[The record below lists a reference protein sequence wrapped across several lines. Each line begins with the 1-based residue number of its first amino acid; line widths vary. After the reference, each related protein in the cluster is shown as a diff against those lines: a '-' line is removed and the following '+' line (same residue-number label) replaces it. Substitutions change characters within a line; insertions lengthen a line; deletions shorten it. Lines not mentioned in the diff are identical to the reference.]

1 MALPNIFG
9 TPQQWEA
16 TKDIA
21 NMYWQVPAHIAS
33 GLGKAALGLYAGARE
48 LEDTWDYSKAKSAF
62 MHMLSKD
69 LGLPMNPATQEA
81 IQNLGGI
88 FHVADI
94 PNKWVGDMT
103 TKLTGK
109 EYLGDAAYLATQR
122 FSPAMLKFAFDTTTK
137 GLGRTM
143 GPHFPINVRTAGE
156 TSLADRGVRMFNR
169 AANPIRNMIAD
180 AAAGKKLKGRQT
192 EVESSFYGKRA
203 LDMPLAVGAAGYRT
217 VMSGIR
223 KTLDPRAE
231 VIFKKHGMTPV
242 SMTRVK
248 QSLKII
254 GDEKST
260 VKQIAF
266 AEKLMIAEL
275 RKVYAMNIRSGK
287 PVSTELYSVIRD
299 YHPRLLEIKGI
310 PNSRQMNELL
320 GTDIPSPIMAEL
332 IGDMAKHTDDAAEN
346 VFTLGGNPERSAF
359 QGPPSRKLS
368 PPEESM
374 TAIFAKKGTT
384 YSMIGDLWAR
394 SQAGW
399 KFSFSQNKWHKPGT
413 PGHAKIKDDL
423 VFDKDTIVRYMDT
436 KEYWATSGVK
446 AKQKAI
452 VSQSKGVNPRFVD
465 VGGTPHLVY
474 HTAQKSDDPLLAGVP
489 AVVVLN
495 TQTGI
500 SRIMSY
506 DKFDIWEGM
515 AQKAGESGFQKSFH
529 TVDVG
534 EYIYGDDLLEMAG
547 LGPAVRKKLTGTVKN
562 PDMIDQIEGMIKADT
577 KEVLKQT
584 VKKTWFPAMV
594 AATRQGASE
603 RELEDQVNPTGYR
616 QW

>member
-9 TPQQWEA
+9 TPQQLQA

-21 NMYWQVPAHIAS
+21 NMYWQVPAHIGA

-48 LEDTWDYSKAKSAF
+48 LEDTQDYSKAKSAF
-62 MHMLSKD
+62 MDMISKD
-69 LGLPMNPATQEA
+69 LGLPTNPATQEA
-81 IQNLGGI
+81 MQNIGG
-88 FHVADI
+88 VLQTADI
-94 PNKWVGDMT
+94 PFKWMGDMT

-109 EYLGDAAYLATQR
+109 EYLGDAAYLAAQR
-122 FSPAMLKFAFDTTTK
+122 FGPSGAKFLFDTTTK

-143 GPHFPINVRTAGE
+143 GPDFPINVRTAGE

-203 LDMPLAVGAAGYRT
+203 MDKPLALGAAGYRT

-223 KTLDPRAE
+223 KTLDPRAAA
-231 VIFKKHGMTPV
+231 IFKKHGMAPV
-242 SMTRVK
+242 SVTRMK

-320 GTDIPSPIMAEL
+320 GTDIPSPIMDEL
-332 IGDMAKHTDDAAEN
+332 IGDMAKYTDDAAEN

-384 YSMIGDLWAR
+384 YSMIGDFWAR

-399 KFSFSQNKWHKPGT
+399 KFDFGQNKWHKPGT
-413 PGHAKIKDDL
+413 PKYSKLDDL
-423 VFDKDTIVRYMDT
+423 SFDQDTIVRYMDT

-452 VSQSKGVNPRFVD
+452 VSQSRGVNPRFVD
-465 VGGTPHLVY
+465 VGDTPHLVY

-495 TQTGI
+495 PQTGI

-506 DKFDIWEGM
+506 DQFDIFDDIARGV
-515 AQKAGESGFQKSFH
+515 GESGFQKSFH
-529 TVDVG
+529 TVDIG

-594 AATRQGASE
+594 AATRQGDSE

>member
-1 MALPNIFG
+1 MALPNILG
-9 TPQQWEA
+9 TPQQLQA
-16 TKDIA
+16 TKDMA
-21 NMYWQVPAHIAS
+21 NMYWQVPAHIGA

-81 IQNLGGI
+81 MQNIGGVL
-88 FHVADI
+88 HTADI
-94 PNKWVGDMT
+94 PFKWMGDMT
-103 TKLTGK
+103 TELTGK
-109 EYLGDAAYLATQR
+109 EYLGDAAYLAAQR
-122 FSPAMLKFAFDTTTK
+122 FSPSGAKFLFDVGTK
-137 GLGRTM
+137 GFGRTV
-143 GPHFPINVRTAGE
+143 GLHFPINVRTTGE

-192 EVESSFYGKRA
+192 DIESSFYGKRA

-223 KTLDPRAE
+223 KTLDPRAAA
-231 VIFKKHGMTPV
+231 IFKKHGMTPV

-287 PVSTELYSVIRD
+287 PISPELYSVVRD
-299 YHPRLLEIKGI
+299 YHPRLMEIKGI

-320 GTDIPSPIMAEL
+320 GTDIPAPIMAEL
-332 IGDMAKHTDDAAEN
+332 IADMAKYTDDAAEN
-346 VFTLGGNPERSAF
+346 VFTLGGNPQRSAF

-374 TAIFAKKGTT
+374 TAIFAKRGTT

-399 KFSFSQNKWHKPGT
+399 RFDFGQNKWHKPGT
-413 PGHAKIKDDL
+413 PKHAKLDDL
-423 VFDKDTIVRYMDT
+423 VFDQDTIVRYMDT

-452 VSQSKGVNPRFVD
+452 VSQSRGVNPRFVD
-465 VGGTPHLVY
+465 VGGVPHLVY

-495 TQTGI
+495 PQTGI
-500 SRIMSY
+500 SRIMTY

-515 AQKAGESGFQKSFH
+515 AQKAGESGFRKSFH
-529 TVDVG
+529 TIDIG

-547 LGPAVRKKLTGTVKN
+547 LGPAVRKTLKGTEKN
-562 PDMIDQIEGMIKADT
+562 LDMIDQIEGMIKADT

-594 AATRQGASE
+594 AATRQGDSE
-603 RELEDQVNPTGYR
+603 RELEDQINPTGYR

>member
-9 TPQQWEA
+9 TPQQLQA

-33 GLGKAALGLYAGARE
+33 GLGKATLGLYAGARE

-81 IQNLGGI
+81 MENIGGI
-88 FHVADI
+88 LHTADI
-94 PNKWVGDMT
+94 PFKWAGDMT

-109 EYLGDAAYLATQR
+109 EYLGDAAYLASQR
-122 FSPAMLKFAFDTTTK
+122 FGPSGAKFLFDVGTK
-137 GLGRTM
+137 GFGRTV

-180 AAAGKKLKGRQT
+180 AAAGKKLKGRRT
-192 EVESSFYGKRA
+192 DPESSFYGKEVT
-203 LDMPLAVGAAGYRT
+203 DMPLAVGAAGYRT

-231 VIFKKHGMTPV
+231 VIFKKHGMAPV
-242 SMTRVK
+242 SITRVK

-287 PVSTELYSVIRD
+287 PISPELYSVVRD
-299 YHPRLLEIKGI
+299 YHPRLMEIKGI

-320 GTDIPSPIMAEL
+320 GTDIPKPIMDEL
-332 IGDMAKHTDDAAEN
+332 IRDMAKHTDDAAEN

-374 TAIFAKKGTT
+374 TAIFAKRGTT

-399 KFSFSQNKWHKPGT
+399 RFDFGQNKWHKPGT
-413 PGHAKIKDDL
+413 PKHAKLDDL

-452 VSQSKGVNPRFVD
+452 VSQSKGVNPDFVD
-465 VGGTPHLVY
+465 VGGVPHLVY

-495 TQTGI
+495 PQTGI

-529 TVDVG
+529 TVDIG

-547 LGPAVRKKLTGTVKN
+547 LGPAVRKTLKGTEKN
-562 PDMIDQIEGMIKADT
+562 LDMIDQIEGMIKADT

-594 AATRQGASE
+594 AATRQGEDSE